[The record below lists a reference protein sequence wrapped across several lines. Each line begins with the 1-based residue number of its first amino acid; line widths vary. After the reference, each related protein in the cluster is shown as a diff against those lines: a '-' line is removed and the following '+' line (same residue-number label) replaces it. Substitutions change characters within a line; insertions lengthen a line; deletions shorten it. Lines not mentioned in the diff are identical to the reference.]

1 MEINDKTFAII
12 EDGIVVN
19 AIVGPAL
26 AIVQGLLPDA
36 DLVEVTEQTGNAF
49 IDGPYVD
56 GVFLP
61 TSPFESWVM
70 DIPSKSWKAPI
81 DEPALEP
88 GFYNEWDE
96 KSLSWTQKEIPT
108 PTQPE

>member
-1 MEINDKTFAII
+1 MENNDKTFAII

-19 AIVGPAL
+19 AIVGPVL

-70 DIPSKSWKAPI
+70 DVPNKSWKAPI

-88 GFYNEWDE
+88 GFFNQWNEE
-96 KSLSWTQKEIPT
+96 TLSWDSQEIVVLT
-108 PTQPE
+108 ESE